1 MSTVHDSYEPPEVAT
16 ATGYSSTWASAST
29 TNTHQ
34 FSYGDGANESTL
46 SIMMIAVFCGYALL
60 LTVLM
65 MMCICRK
72 PRHGFIQFD
81 PEDAH
86 GQSPPKTSVVSEL
99 DAVWRKAFM
108 SKVYGI
114 LVIQLFVTVVM
125 SYCMMQ
131 FGGAKLMLWTMTD
144 GSWAYTLS
152 FLGTFVSLIALMCFR
167 DRFPHNLILLFVF
180 TLIMSWSIGMTCT
193 MYAARGKSAV
203 VVEAFAITSI
213 IFVALTLFTIQSKI
227 DFSFL
232 GMGLSVALLCL
243 IVWGMF
249 ATFAFPSFAFSQVY
263 ALAGSVI
270 FSLYVVYDTYLITQR
285 LAYDEY
291 IMGAISLYLDFIN
304 LFLFILRLLAGGSS
318 ND

>member
-1 MSTVHDSYEPPEVAT
+1 
-16 ATGYSSTWASAST
+16 
-29 TNTHQ
+29 
-34 FSYGDGANESTL
+34 
-46 SIMMIAVFCGYALL
+46 MIAVFCGYALL

-114 LVIQLFVTVVM
+114 LVIQLFITVVM

-193 MYAARGKSAV
+193 MCAV
-203 VVEAFAITSI
+203 H
-213 IFVALTLFTIQSKI
+213 
-227 DFSFL
+227 
-232 GMGLSVALLCL
+232 
-243 IVWGMF
+243 
-249 ATFAFPSFAFSQVY
+249 
-263 ALAGSVI
+263 
-270 FSLYVVYDTYLITQR
+270 
-285 LAYDEY
+285 
-291 IMGAISLYLDFIN
+291 
-304 LFLFILRLLAGGSS
+304 
-318 ND
+318 